1 MKKFITIDRTK
12 TIATEMIASVITKEL
27 NVDESSLE
35 ITLTN
40 GKKYIVIEES
50 LFIDEMFWLINKD
63 IESNDYSGLAE
74 QKYEMNYGEREIK
87 NEIKN
92 EIKFESDKKLS
103 RDVIE
108 LFRHTTNNLDIQFT
122 NNFDKYSKDQII
134 DEFFLNLDT
143 IQDLV
148 VALIVEKEGNI

>member
-35 ITLTN
+35 ITLIN
-40 GKKYIVIEES
+40 GKVFIVTEES

-74 QKYEMNYGEREIK
+74 QMYEMNYGERTKENTATENSDVRYCHMCGASAKKHHTFCIK
-87 NEIKN
+87 CGT
-92 EIKFESDKKLS
+92 KLIN
-103 RDVIE
+103 R
-108 LFRHTTNNLDIQFT
+108 
-122 NNFDKYSKDQII
+122 
-134 DEFFLNLDT
+134 
-143 IQDLV
+143 
-148 VALIVEKEGNI
+148 NIR